1 MDRPAWLA
9 LAAAVLLGTGCR
21 SMLPEK
27 WVGFKDRYGN
37 WTSKDKQLKQLAM
50 ARANGDLSE
59 EEYAQLKFKAENG
72 TLHRPDPA
80 PAYRGRRYRHGYYSP
95 YRRFG
100 RW

>member
-1 MDRPAWLA
+1 MKRFAWIA
-9 LAAAVLLGTGCR
+9 LVATTFCEPGCR

-37 WTSKDKQLKQLAM
+37 WTSKEKQLEQLVM
-50 ARANGDLSE
+50 ARANGDLTQ

-72 TLHRPDPA
+72 TLDRPDPT
-80 PAYRGRRYRHGYYSP
+80 PPYRGRRYRHGYY
-95 YRRFG
+95 RRYG